1 MGTAGGVLFVGAAE
15 GQLIALDAKTG
26 KALWHTKLPGTVSA
40 SPISYA
46 VNGKQYVAII
56 AANTVY
62 SFALPD
68 K

>member
-1 MGTAGGVLFVGAAE
+1 MRW
-15 GQLIALDAKTG
+15 IPKTG
-26 KALWHTKLPGTVSA
+26 KPLWHAKVPGTVSM
-40 SPISYA
+40 SPVSYA